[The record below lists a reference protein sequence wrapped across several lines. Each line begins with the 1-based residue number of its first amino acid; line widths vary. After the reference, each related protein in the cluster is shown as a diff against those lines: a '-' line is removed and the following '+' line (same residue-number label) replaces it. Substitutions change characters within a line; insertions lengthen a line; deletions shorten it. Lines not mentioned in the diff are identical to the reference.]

1 MSHSIPS
8 EAFKELLFGGAFGLC
23 SGFAVKKLSLPF
35 IAGTVYKLDTNVRSG
50 SCYLVWVLY
59 VEFGVVCVLFVIVIF
74 FYCV

>member
-35 IAGTVYKLDTNVRSG
+35 IAGTVYRLDTKTFG
-50 SCYLVWVLY
+50 LCYSLALVHSIPSWLV
-59 VEFGVVCVLFVIVIF
+59 
-74 FYCV
+74 

>member
-50 SCYLVWVLY
+50 SCHLDWALN
-59 VEFGVVCVLFVIVIF
+59 VEIGVECQIFVIVIF
-74 FYCV
+74 F

>member
-35 IAGTVYKLDTNVRSG
+35 IAGTVYRLDTNVRFMS
-50 SCYLVWVLY
+50 
-59 VEFGVVCVLFVIVIF
+59 FGRGVKC
-74 FYCV
+74 

>member
-35 IAGTVYKLDTNVRSG
+35 IAGTVYRLDTKTLATFLALVHSIP
-50 SCYLVWVLY
+50 SCLV
-59 VEFGVVCVLFVIVIF
+59 
-74 FYCV
+74 

>member
-35 IAGTVYKLDTNVRSG
+35 IAGTVYRILDSNVLSHCLDLDRNDQKTRRN
-50 SCYLVWVLY
+50 
-59 VEFGVVCVLFVIVIF
+59 F
-74 FYCV
+74 

>member
-35 IAGTVYKLDTNVRSG
+35 IAGTVYRLDTNVRFMSFG
-50 SCYLVWVLY
+50 QS
-59 VEFGVVCVLFVIVIF
+59 VECSNW
-74 FYCV
+74 C

>member
-35 IAGTVYKLDTNVRSG
+35 IAGTVYRLDTKTFAT
-50 SCYLVWVLY
+50 L
-59 VEFGVVCVLFVIVIF
+59 
-74 FYCV
+74 

>member
-35 IAGTVYKLDTNVRSG
+35 IAGTVYRLDTEAESFYYVNYG
-50 SCYLVWVLY
+50 SSI
-59 VEFGVVCVLFVIVIF
+59 IVSKVSQIP
-74 FYCV
+74 YSREY

>member
-35 IAGTVYKLDTNVRSG
+35 IAGTVYRLDT
-50 SCYLVWVLY
+50 YVWFMSLRQG
-59 VEFGVVCVLFVIVIF
+59 VECQNW
-74 FYCV
+74 C